1 MRTLSGARFI
11 NLRFY
16 CFFCFFFGDS
26 DIIPIRQIGQL
37 GSIGALF
44 IRFVVTE
51 LHDNYLRAYV
61 TVLSYNSFRNF

>member
-16 CFFCFFFGDS
+16 WFFFWDS

-51 LHDNYLRAYV
+51 LRDNYLRAYV